1 MRGRLS
7 AGLMLL
13 LAAAGGAVQAQST
26 VTMFGL
32 IDAGVEVIDHVG
44 ANAGHLWRVPSL
56 TGGFASRLGF
66 RGSEDLGGGLS
77 ASFVLELGFAPDQGT
92 LTQGGRTFGR
102 QALVALGGPYG
113 QFSVGRQYTMLFWSL
128 LDADILGPNLY
139 GTGSLDVGIPNARAD
154 NAFAWRGKFGAWSL
168 GATYSLGR
176 DGVNAGPSPA
186 GSNCA
191 GEDARDASA
200 CREWSWLLK
209 YDVPGWGVALADDRL
224 RGRKLGPAPDAVYGG
239 LDSSSKSDNR
249 LSLNGYLDI
258 GDTRVSAGLVR
269 RRNDGDAAK
278 RDSDL
283 WYVGAAYKATPE
295 FVVDGECL
303 TLRYRGVADFNSTLF
318 ALRATYNFSRRTA
331 VYAQVGHIANQAH
344 AALAVSAGAAG
355 GNPVAGGAQSGAN
368 MGLRHSF

>member
-7 AGLMLL
+7 AVVTLW
-13 LAAAGGAVQAQST
+13 LAAAGVAQAQST
-26 VTMFGL
+26 VTVFGL
-32 IDAGVEVIDHVG
+32 IDAGVEVMNHVG
-44 ANAGHLWRVPSL
+44 PGSSRLWRVPSL

-77 ASFVLELGFAPDQGT
+77 ASFVLEMGFAPDQGT
-92 LTQGGRTFGR
+92 STQGGRVMGR
-102 QALVALGGPYG
+102 QTLVALGTPYG

-128 LDADILGPNLY
+128 LEADILGPNLY
-139 GTGSLDVGIPNARAD
+139 GSGSLDAGIPNARAD
-154 NAFAWRGKFGAWSL
+154 NALAWRDKYGPWQL

-176 DGVNAGPSPA
+176 DSVNAGPSPA
-186 GSNCA
+186 GTNCA
-191 GEDARDASA
+191 GEEPQDASA
-200 CREWSWLLK
+200 CREWSWLVK

-224 RGRKLGPAPDAVYGG
+224 HGRKLGPAPDTIYGG
-239 LDSSSKSDNR
+239 LDSSAKVDDR

-258 GDTRVSAGLVR
+258 GAARVSAGLVR

-283 WYVGAAYKATPE
+283 WYVGAAYKVLPE
-295 FVVDGECL
+295 FVVDGEWL
-303 TLRYRGVADFNSTLF
+303 TLRYRGASDFNSTLL

-331 VYAQVGHIANQAH
+331 VYAQVGHIANQARS
-344 AALAVSAGAAG
+344 ALAVSAGAAG

-368 MGLRHSF
+368 MGLRHGF